1 MSQWGKGVGPEQLAG
16 VSPEV
21 IAVSLANPAQPNVP
35 RWQLIFVDALR
46 ASACLSAG
54 LSASTDG
61 IAYCYQHNLRREHN
75 HNGTVAYQIRG
86 SFGGGGGPGDRCY
99 LIVSGQG

>member
-1 MSQWGKGVGPEQLAG
+1 MTASRCQSVNAAG
-16 VSPEV
+16 V
-21 IAVSLANPAQPNVP
+21 
-35 RWQLIFVDALR
+35 FVK
-46 ASACLSAG
+46 S
-54 LSASTDG
+54 G
-61 IAYCYQHNLRREHN
+61 IADVALKGRANTDCPKCYDRAYQLVSRQAPMESINTVETTDHN